1 MINHEYIDLMDG
13 IVKRN
18 VCRMTLITPEIMRL
32 FCKKI
37 HLQSVFDYF
46 IDSRNSMIDSKTIK
60 IAFDD
65 VNDRY
70 LSYFLELG
78 GGHLIQFSKRLSD
91 DEQFEEFV
99 AGIYVAMEEMGLQAD
114 TIAQIFLQ
122 AEANISTVGEQ

>member
-1 MINHEYIDLMDG
+1 MTNDEFLDLLDD
-13 IVKRN
+13 ITDRN

-78 GGHLIQFSKRLSD
+78 GGHLIQFSRRLSD
-91 DEQFEEFV
+91 DEQFEEFL
-99 AGIYVAMEEMGLQAD
+99 AGIFVAMKQMGLQLD

-122 AEANISTVGEQ
+122 AEANISTARE